1 MQAKPSPSR
10 WNMNISFGGVSNTE
24 IMLLTTH
31 LAVCLKS
38 GLTLFEAL
46 EMLRDQAEGKLKSV
60 LEDVTRD
67 LQSGE
72 PLHRALARYPKY
84 FSSIYVNLVRIGEIS
99 GTLETNL
106 QYLSRSLR
114 QSYELR
120 KKVRSAMIYPTV
132 VFVAIILLGLAMG
145 MLVLPKILP
154 LFKSL
159 NMTLSLPT
167 KFLIFVAEMF
177 QAYGGRIVVG
187 TILLIVFFFWL
198 VGRDFMKHILHRAYL
213 YTPLLKSMVVNVNL
227 AMFTRTLG
235 MLLESGISIDQGL
248 RITASSTDNYAYRDI
263 TSSFVYEVQNGKK
276 LSDVLGVYP
285 RYFPLMA
292 SRMIGMGERTGTLS
306 ASLMYL
312 AEYYESEVESALKD
326 ISTIIEPVLLI
337 FIGSVV
343 GTVAI
348 AIIGPIYS
356 IAGSVH

>member
-1 MQAKPSPSR
+1 MQAKTPTSR
-10 WNMNISFGGVSNTE
+10 WNINISFGGVSNTE

-46 EMLRDQAEGKLKSV
+46 EMLRDQAEGTLRVV
-60 LEDVTRD
+60 LEDIVRD

-99 GTLETNL
+99 GTLESNL
-106 QYLSRSLR
+106 LYLSRSLR

-120 KKVRSAMIYPTV
+120 KKVKSAMIYPTV

-159 NMTLSLPT
+159 NMKLSLPT
-167 KFLIFVAEMF
+167 KFLIYVAEMF
-177 QAYGGRIVVG
+177 QAYGGRIVAG
-187 TILLIVFFFWL
+187 TVLFLLFIFWL
-198 VGRDFMKHILHRAYL
+198 VGREFMKQILHRL
-213 YTPLLKSMVVNVNL
+213 YIFMPILKGMVVNVNM
-227 AMFTRTLG
+227 AMFCRTLG
-235 MLLESGISIDQGL
+235 MLLENGISIDQGL
-248 RITASSTDNYAYRDI
+248 RITASSTDNYAYRSVA
-263 TSSFVYEVQNGKK
+263 SSFVYQIQNGKK
-276 LSDVLGVYP
+276 LSDVLATYP
-285 RYFPLMA
+285 RYFPMMVA
-292 SRMIGMGERTGTLS
+292 RMIGMGERTGTLS
-306 ASLMYL
+306 TSLLYL
-312 AEYYESEVESALKD
+312 AEYYESEVDTALKD
-326 ISTIIEPVLLI
+326 IATIIEPILLI
-337 FIGSVV
+337 FIGGVV

-356 IAGSVH
+356 IAGSVT

>member
-1 MQAKPSPSR
+1 MQTKPLPSR
-10 WNMNISFGGVSNTE
+10 WNFNISFGSVSNTE
-24 IMLLTTH
+24 VMLLTTH

-46 EMLRDQAEGKLKSV
+46 EMLRDQAEGKLKTV
-60 LEDVTRD
+60 LEDVTRG
-67 LQSGE
+67 LQAGE
-72 PLHRALARYPKY
+72 PLHRALGKYPKY
-84 FSSIYVNLVRIGEIS
+84 FSSIYINLIRIGEIS
-99 GTLETNL
+99 GTLEANL
-106 QYLSRSLR
+106 QYLAKSLR

-120 KKVRSAMIYPTV
+120 KKVKSAMIYPVV

-145 MLVLPKILP
+145 LFVLPKILP

-167 KFLIFVAEMF
+167 KILIFLAEMF

-187 TILLIVFFFWL
+187 VILFLVFLFWL
-198 VGRDFMKHILHRAYL
+198 VQREFMKHLLHRAYV
-213 YTPLLKSMVVNVNL
+213 YTPILKGMVVNVNM
-227 AMFTRTLG
+227 AMFSRTLG
-235 MLLESGISIDQGL
+235 MLLESGISIDQSL
-248 RITASSTDNYAYRDI
+248 RITVESTENYAYRKVAS
-263 TSSFVYEVQNGKK
+263 TSVYEVQNGRK
-276 LSDVLGVYP
+276 LSDVLAHYP

-292 SRMIGMGERTGTLS
+292 SRMIEMGERTGTLS
-306 ASLMYL
+306 TSLMYL

-337 FIGSVV
+337 FIGGIV

-356 IAGSVH
+356 IAGNVK

>member
-1 MQAKPSPSR
+1 
-10 WNMNISFGGVSNTE
+10 
-24 IMLLTTH
+24 MLLTTH

-46 EMLRDQAEGKLKSV
+46 EMLRDQAEGKLKTV

-99 GTLETNL
+99 GTLEANL
-106 QYLSRSLR
+106 QYLAKSLR

-120 KKVRSAMIYPTV
+120 KKVKSAMIYPIV

-145 MLVLPKILP
+145 LFVLPKILP
-154 LFKSL
+154 LFRSL

-167 KFLIFVAEMF
+167 KILIFLAEMF
-177 QAYGGRIVVG
+177 QSYGGRIVAG
-187 TILLIVFFFWL
+187 TIVFLIFFFWF
-198 VGRDFMKHILHRAYL
+198 VQREFMKHILHRAYL
-213 YTPLLKSMVVNVNL
+213 YVPIIKGMVVNINM

-248 RITASSTDNYAYRDI
+248 RITVASTENYAYRAI
-263 TSSFVYEVQNGKK
+263 AATTVYEVQNGKK
-276 LSDVLGVYP
+276 LSDVLALYP
-285 RYFPLMA
+285 RYFPLMT

-306 ASLMYL
+306 SSLMYL

-326 ISTIIEPVLLI
+326 ISTIIEPVMLI
-337 FIGSVV
+337 FIGGIV

-356 IAGSVH
+356 IAGSVK